1 MDLLI
6 LDKPEIVSKV
16 EYIHNLG
23 ASDHL
28 ALFVTLNSEPDLYH
42 RETEIRNYYK
52 GDYNGVRKDLC
63 AIDWSRMQGM
73 TVNDSY
79 DFFVRNIEDYQLIC
93 ALYLLVLKTCNRRKV
108 SNQVTDVMT

>member
-79 DFFVRNIEDYQLIC
+79 DFFVRNIEEVVEKNIPLKLLIVKEGKRNG
-93 ALYLLVLKTCNRRKV
+93 LTRKV
-108 SNQVTDVMT
+108 